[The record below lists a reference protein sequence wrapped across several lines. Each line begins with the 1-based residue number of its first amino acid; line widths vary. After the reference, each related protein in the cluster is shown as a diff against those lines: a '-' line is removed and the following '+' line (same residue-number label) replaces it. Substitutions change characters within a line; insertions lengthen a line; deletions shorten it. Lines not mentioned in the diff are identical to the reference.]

1 MSGQTNGGPLTTGT
15 RRIRVLVVED
25 SPVIQQLLSHVISA
39 DPRLEVA
46 GIASSGEQ
54 ALRMIE
60 RTAPDVV
67 SLDIRLPGIDG
78 FEVTSRIMR
87 QTPLPIVVVASG
99 VRDLDIPMRAL
110 QAGALAVVEKPGSM
124 ARADYQTVAHHL
136 CTQLVI
142 MSQVKVIRHRITA
155 RGARPGS
162 GMSAGV
168 SADAPSQDG
177 RSQDNGLSDN
187 RLPAEAVAADG
198 RPRRFRAVGL
208 VASTGGPAA
217 LSKILKDMPADFPLP
232 VFVVQHMGAPFMAG
246 FANWLGTVSAL
257 PVRLGEAGLTPR
269 PGTVYVA
276 PGDRHLLVDGA
287 TLRLTADPMVC
298 GQRPSGEVLFQ
309 SMARAYGASGI
320 GVLLTGMGED
330 GARGLVDM
338 RTAGAYTIAEHASTA
353 VIHSMPGT
361 AVRLGGA
368 VEELPLDRVA
378 GRLLQLT
385 SDNMMAS

>member
-1 MSGQTNGGPLTTGT
+1 MSGAARAEAGAQTAP

-25 SPVIQQLLSHVISA
+25 SPVIQQLLSHVIGS

-60 RTAPDVV
+60 REAPDVV

-87 QTPLPIVVVASG
+87 QTPLPIVVVASD

-155 RGARPGS
+155 RPARPANAS
-162 GMSAGV
+162 PAS
-168 SADAPSQDG
+168 SFPAPS
-177 RSQDNGLSDN
+177 
-187 RLPAEAVAADG
+187 LPAQAVTADG
-198 RPRRFRAVGL
+198 QLRRFRALGL

-217 LSKILKDMPADFPLP
+217 LSRILRELPAGFPLP

-246 FANWLGTVSAL
+246 FANWLGSVSAL
-257 PVRLGEAGLTPR
+257 PVRLGEQGTTPR

-276 PGDRHLLVDGA
+276 PGDRHMHVENA
-287 TLRLTADPMVC
+287 TIRLSDAPMVC

-309 SMARAYGASGI
+309 SMARGYGATGI

-330 GARGLVDM
+330 GARGLAEM
-338 RTAGAYTIAEHASTA
+338 HRTGAYTIAEHASTA

-361 AVRLGGA
+361 AVRLGGT

-385 SDNMMAS
+385 SDHKMVS

>member
-1 MSGQTNGGPLTTGT
+1 M
-15 RRIRVLVVED
+15 VVED

-87 QTPLPIVVVASG
+87 QTPLPIVVVASD
-99 VRDLDIPMRAL
+99 VHDLDIPMRAL

-155 RGARPGS
+155 RAARPAS

-168 SADAPSQDG
+168 SADAPSQEG
-177 RSQDNGLSDN
+177 
-187 RLPAEAVAADG
+187 RLPDEAVAPDG
-198 RPRRFRAVGL
+198 RLRRFRALGL

-217 LSKILKDMPADFPLP
+217 LAKILRDLPADFPLP

-246 FANWLGTVSAL
+246 FASWLGTVSAL

-338 RTAGAYTIAEHASTA
+338 RTAGAYTVAEHASTA

-385 SDNMMAS
+385 SDDKMAS